1 MYKKYKNILKLVKL
15 EHNFIYK
22 VRSYVKFKYT
32 TSTIVYYVV
41 LNVCATIQLF
51 MVFVIKNINHT
62 Y

>member
-41 LNVCATIQLF
+41 LNVCATI
-51 MVFVIKNINHT
+51 
-62 Y
+62 